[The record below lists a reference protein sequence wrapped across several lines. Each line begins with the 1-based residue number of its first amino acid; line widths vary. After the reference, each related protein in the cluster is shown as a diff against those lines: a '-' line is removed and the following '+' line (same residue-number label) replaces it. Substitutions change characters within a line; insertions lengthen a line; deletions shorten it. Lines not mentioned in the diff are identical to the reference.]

1 MTVLIS
7 LLNHV
12 AFKGVV
18 SQKYKQ
24 YSCRRKK
31 AYITFKLINKKEF

>member
-1 MTVLIS
+1 MTDLIS
-7 LLNHV
+7 LLNNI

-31 AYITFKLINKKEF
+31 QSYITFKLINKID